1 MEPSEYLALLR
12 KHWLMIAM
20 LGVLGFVGGYAYS
33 QTIPPSYRA
42 TASLFV
48 SEQAGTTVGESL
60 QGSTYAQNRIE
71 SYAQLATKAYV
82 LDPVIRE
89 LELDTTARSLA
100 NSVSATS
107 PINSLI
113 LDISAVSGNPEKS
126 ADIANTVSTE
136 LARAVERIE
145 GTGSDDDTTPHVGMT
160 VISPATPPSYA
171 FSPNTKLNAATGFVV
186 GLVIGIVLALARTIL
201 DTRVRTQKDIR
212 RVSDVAVLS
221 TVRYDRKSAHEAA
234 VMRSQP
240 FGDQA
245 EAYRRLRTNLRY
257 LNLRGPNRSIVV
269 TSSLPTEGK
278 TTTSINLAW
287 AMAEGGARV
296 LLVDA
301 DLRRPSVARHLG
313 IEGTVG
319 LTTVLI
325 GEATVADVV
334 QRWGDMLDVLPSGLV
349 PPNPSELLDST
360 TMVELLADLAS
371 SYDVVILD
379 SAPLLPV
386 TDAAVLS
393 RLTDGALVVVGS
405 KRVHRHQLAD
415 GLATLS
421 TAGGRVLGLVFN
433 RVSGKDVGATYVYGS
448 TPQAT
453 ARWHGA
459 GQRPERASRR
469 SRSKRGER
477 GGRSEPTPV
486 GTSTT
491 FPHDVPVTPVAPT
504 PVPAPV
510 ERAEPGPEVDDLDT
524 ARASSKFAAHVA
536 ARVLPP
542 TASQAN
548 GGPAAEQPRK
558 VAAQPVAQPAGPAG
572 APSPAPQAG
581 PPVAQD
587 VEEPAA
593 APVPDQVAAQPTGQH
608 VRAAAHDEPRP
619 SSVAVL
625 DEPLTAP
632 ADEDSA
638 AVYSAPVDEPSLDG
652 LSPLEGPEPAPDEP
666 GPADDVEHRIQ
677 VVPAAPWRP

>member
-20 LGVLGFVGGYAYS
+20 LGVIGFVGGYAYS

-48 SEQAGTTVGESL
+48 SEQAGATVGESL

-82 LDPVIRE
+82 LDPVIQE
-89 LELDTTARSLA
+89 LGLDTTARSLA
-100 NSVSATS
+100 HSVEATS

-113 LDISAVSGNPEKS
+113 LDISAVSGNPAKS

-145 GTGSDDDTTPHVGMT
+145 GAGSDDDTTPHVGMT
-160 VISPATPPSYA
+160 VISPATAPSFA
-171 FSPNTKLNAATGFVV
+171 FTPNTKLNAATGLVV
-186 GLVIGIVLALARTIL
+186 GLAIGVVLALARTIL

-301 DLRRPSVARHLG
+301 DLRRPSIARHLG

-334 QRWGDMLDVLPSGLV
+334 QRWGDMLDVLPSGQV

-360 TMVELLADLAS
+360 TMVDLLADLAA

-448 TPQAT
+448 TPHAT
-453 ARWHGA
+453 ARTHGKDA
-459 GQRPERASRR
+459 RPQRVSRR
-469 SRSKRGER
+469 PRANRGEV
-477 GGRSEPTPV
+477 TAV
-486 GTSTT
+486 GTSPV
-491 FPHDVPVTPVAPT
+491 FPKDIPVATATPT

-510 ERAEPGPEVDDLDT
+510 ERAEPAGDVDELD
-524 ARASSKFAAHVA
+524 ASRASSKFAAHVA
-536 ARVLPP
+536 ARVVSPSSVATVP
-542 TASQAN
+542 VET
-548 GGPAAEQPRK
+548 GGE
-558 VAAQPVAQPAGPAG
+558 VAAAAQEPRPADAQPADAEPVAERADAEQATVPTEQPVEGPART
-572 APSPAPQAG
+572 AG
-581 PPVAQD
+581 HATVALDQ
-587 VEEPAA
+587 PAA
-593 APVPDQVAAQPTGQH
+593 PTGHH
-608 VRAAAHDEPRP
+608 VRAATLDEPRP
-619 SSVAVL
+619 ATVAVL
-625 DEPLTAP
+625 EPDDSDATLASAAEPTLDGHDPAAEPERALDERDA
-632 ADEDSA
+632 ADE
-638 AVYSAPVDEPSLDG
+638 
-652 LSPLEGPEPAPDEP
+652 
-666 GPADDVEHRIQ
+666 VEHRIQ

>member
-1 MEPSEYLALLR
+1 
-12 KHWLMIAM
+12 
-20 LGVLGFVGGYAYS
+20 
-33 QTIPPSYRA
+33 
-42 TASLFV
+42 
-48 SEQAGTTVGESL
+48 
-60 QGSTYAQNRIE
+60 
-71 SYAQLATKAYV
+71 
-82 LDPVIRE
+82 
-89 LELDTTARSLA
+89 
-100 NSVSATS
+100 
-107 PINSLI
+107 
-113 LDISAVSGNPEKS
+113 
-126 ADIANTVSTE
+126 
-136 LARAVERIE
+136 
-145 GTGSDDDTTPHVGMT
+145 MT
-160 VISPATPPSYA
+160 VISPATPPSFA
-171 FSPNTKLNAATGFVV
+171 FTPNTKLNAVTGLVV
-186 GLVIGIVLALARTIL
+186 GLAIGVVLALARTIL

-301 DLRRPSVARHLG
+301 DLRRPSIARHLG

-334 QRWGDMLDVLPSGLV
+334 QRWGDMLDVLPSGQV

-360 TMVELLADLAS
+360 TMVDLLAELAS

-453 ARWHGA
+453 ARWHGT
-459 GQRPERASRR
+459 GERPQRASRR
-469 SRSKRGER
+469 SRARRGEA
-477 GGRSEPTPV
+477 TPV
-486 GTSTT
+486 GTTAV
-491 FPHDVPVTPVAPT
+491 FPREVPVAPVVTT

-510 ERAEPGPEVDDLDT
+510 ERAEPGPDLDEIDELDT

-536 ARVLPP
+536 ARVSPP
-542 TASQAN
+542 TVPAAAQVTDGQVA
-548 GGPAAEQPRK
+548 GGPGTDQPRT
-558 VAAQPVAQPAGPAG
+558 ASAQPAGEPAG
-572 APSPAPQAG
+572 TQASTPAGGRATNGQAG
-581 PPVAQD
+581 HPTAQETEGPLVATG
-587 VEEPAA
+587 
-593 APVPDQVAAQPTGQH
+593 QPTAQTAADQPAGHH
-608 VRAAAHDEPRP
+608 VRSATQDEPRP
-619 SSVAVL
+619 GPVAVL
-625 DEPLTAP
+625 DDPLDAPLTTAP
-632 ADEDSA
+632 SDDEA
-638 AVYSAPVDEPSLDG
+638 TYSASVAEPSLDHDDEA
-652 LSPLEGPEPAPDEP
+652 SRAAEPDELDAPD
-666 GPADDVEHRIQ
+666 DLEHRIQ

>member
-12 KHWLMIAM
+12 KHWLMIAA

-33 QTIPPSYRA
+33 QTIPPSFRA

-145 GTGSDDDTTPHVGMT
+145 GAGSADDTTPHIGMT

-171 FSPNTKLNAATGFVV
+171 FSPNTKLNAATGLVV
-186 GLVIGIVLALARTIL
+186 GVVIGIVLALARTIL

-221 TVRYDRKSAHEAA
+221 TVRYDRKSTHEAA

-334 QRWGDMLDVLPSGLV
+334 QRWGDMLDVLPSGQV

-360 TMVELLADLAS
+360 TMVELLAELAS

-453 ARWHGA
+453 ARWHGN
-459 GQRPERASRR
+459 GERPQRASRR
-469 SRSKRGER
+469 SRRKRGE
-477 GGRSEPTPV
+477 PTAV
-486 GTSTT
+486 GTSTA
-491 FPHDVPVTPVAPT
+491 FPREVPVPPAAPT

-510 ERAEPGPEVDDLDT
+510 ERVEPGPDVDDLDT

-542 TASQAN
+542 TASQSH
-548 GGPAAEQPRK
+548 GGQVASGPGAEQPRK
-558 VAAQPVAQPAGPAG
+558 AAAQPVAQPAGPA
-572 APSPAPQAG
+572 AAQPPVPSAG
-581 PPVAQD
+581 PSSAQD
-587 VEEPAA
+587 VEEP
-593 APVPDQVAAQPTGQH
+593 VPAQLSDPPTGQH
-608 VRAAAHDEPRP
+608 VRTAVQEEPRP
-619 SSVAVL
+619 GAVAVL

-632 ADEDSA
+632 ADDDSA
-638 AVYSAPVDEPSLDG
+638 ATYSAPADEPSLDG
-652 LSPLEGPEPAPDEP
+652 LPPLEGPEPAPDEP